1 MARASPARSRRE
13 GDNQPRLR
21 AGEKERR
28 DALPQKA
35 EAMAAETGYRE
46 VTGIPRSRSAG
57 DPGDPGAVTGARVA
71 KDGDQTPLSSWR
83 NLESS
88 AAGNGVWVA

>member
-1 MARASPARSRRE
+1 
-13 GDNQPRLR
+13 
-21 AGEKERR
+21 
-28 DALPQKA
+28 
-35 EAMAAETGYRE
+35 MAAETGYRE